1 MDYIN
6 DALALIL
13 VTQWAVPIIIAL
25 LAGVCGFVLWWN
37 YTRHHV
43 GLVHALDRRLKALA
57 AVEDAEL
64 SEEAQRQFAADF
76 MDIDDAMRAKDGAP
90 ALVHAWIE
98 YSETIIDPGQ
108 PRIEATTLPGD
119 YFLHLGDDTR
129 VLAWWANLFVA
140 FGLTFTF
147 LGIIAALTAT
157 THNLQGGDAS
167 QMSAA
172 LQTLLKLTAAKFWT
186 SIIGVVASIVL
197 RFLDRRWHSAALR
210 RLNRLTQ
217 AIERGTSYVPP
228 QRLAAEQLR
237 ELKQQSVALTE
248 FSHQLAASIG
258 DALGQQLQ
266 PVVAG
271 LGGIQTTIDDF
282 KSGSLNDFGTKLG
295 ETIKENAGAEMQGL
309 AAALEGMTANLGSV
323 NDRLEGASGQ
333 ASAQIATAAREF
345 STASEA
351 MTRAFAG
358 LGGDI
363 SRMSDRL
370 AAQAIDLSAHAEAQR
385 ENEKAR
391 FEAITEGNRV
401 VMAGVAGDLQRTSS
415 LATDGMVAAFDLLNN
430 RVAAMASRIAG
441 ETADAEQRVRDRV
454 AEDRLSYDAMAGGQ
468 RDVMR
473 TMGEE
478 MKAASS
484 ASSME
489 MVRAVKAAVGEAMAE
504 SSTAIRGALDGF
516 AGATAGIQGAF
527 DQMRAQVAGLSET
540 MAGSANVAAERNAEV
555 LARAANALESAAAR
569 AQTGMGEALDGAITR
584 SAEASARA
592 ISSAFAAFGE
602 RFEGASAGL
611 VQTLVT
617 TAGRMETLA
626 GAIERSTGAAGEHA
640 GRMAEA
646 GREAEAVGTMLGR
659 AANDV
664 SGAAGPIRDAVSTIQ
679 TSVGS
684 SQELLRRVSEQGERS
699 HAAIATIAGTLE
711 RTSDTAT
718 QAWEGYRDRF
728 ADVDRSLERALEQ
741 IKGASSEHATALV
754 TQAGRVDTALA
765 TAVDRLASALDDIKD
780 LAAALEDVRGRY
792 EAGRR

>member
-1 MDYIN
+1 MAICADAHGQGKGDRVDYIN
-6 DALALIL
+6 NALAVVL
-13 VTQWAVPIIIAL
+13 VTEWAVPLIMAL
-25 LAGVCGFVLWWN
+25 LAGLCGFILWWN
-37 YTRHHV
+37 YSRHHV
-43 GLVHALDRRLKALA
+43 GLITALDHRLDVIGD
-57 AVEDAEL
+57 VEQA
-64 SEEAQRQFAADF
+64 STAPEAQQRFASTF
-76 MDIDDAMRAKDGAP
+76 MSVDEAMRLADGPP
-90 ALVHAWIE
+90 ALVHAWNE
-98 YSETIIDPGQ
+98 YSETIIDQ
-108 PRIEATTLPGD
+108 SAQRIEATALPGD

-157 THNLQGGDAS
+157 TNNLQGGDAG

-186 SIIGVVASIVL
+186 SIIGVVASVVL
-197 RFLDRRWHSAALR
+197 RFLDRRWHSAALK

-237 ELKQQSVALTE
+237 ELKQQSIALTE
-248 FSHQLAASIG
+248 FSHQLAVSIG

-271 LGGIQTTIDDF
+271 LSGIQTTIDDF

-333 ASAQIATAAREF
+333 ASEQITTAAREF

-358 LGGDI
+358 LGADI
-363 SRMSDRL
+363 S
-370 AAQAIDLSAHAEAQR
+370 
-385 ENEKAR
+385 
-391 FEAITEGNRV
+391 G
-401 VMAGVAGDLQRTSS
+401 MAGQ
-415 LATDGMVAAFDLLNN
+415 LASQTEA
-430 RVAAMASRIAG
+430 
-441 ETADAEQRVRDRV
+441 AEQRTRARV
-454 AEDRLSYDAMAGGQ
+454 AEDRASYDAMAGGQ

-473 TMGEE
+473 AIGEE
-478 MKAASS
+478 MRIASTGAS
-484 ASSME
+484 AE
-489 MVRAVKAAVGEAMAE
+489 MVRAVKEAVGEAMAE
-504 SSTAIRGALDGF
+504 SSTAIRGALEGF

-540 MAGSANVAAERNAEV
+540 MAGSANVAAERNSEV
-555 LARAANALESAAAR
+555 LARAAAALEAAA
-569 AQTGMGEALDGAITR
+569 AQAQSGMGAALDDAITR

-592 ISSAFAAFGE
+592 ISTAFAAFGE
-602 RFEGASAGL
+602 RFDAASAGL

-626 GAIERSTGAAGEHA
+626 GAIERSSSAAGDHA
-640 GRMAEA
+640 GKLTEA
-646 GREAEAVGTMLGR
+646 GREAQAVGTMLGR

-664 SGAAGPIRDAVSTIQ
+664 SGAAGPIREAVSTIQ

-684 SQELLRRVSEQGERS
+684 SQELLRRVGEQGERNR
-699 HAAIATIAGTLE
+699 AAIETIAGTLE
-711 RTSDTAT
+711 RTSGAAT

-728 ADVDRSLERALEQ
+728 ADVDSSLERALEQ
-741 IKGASSEHATALV
+741 IKGASAEHATALV
-754 TQAGRVDTALA
+754 TQAGRIDTALA
-765 TAVDRLASALDDIKD
+765 LAVDRLASALDDIKD
-780 LAAALEDVRGRY
+780 LANALEDVRGRF
-792 EAGRR
+792 EAGGRR

>member
-1 MDYIN
+1 VDYIN
-6 DALALIL
+6 NALAVVL
-13 VTQWAVPIIIAL
+13 VTEWAVPLIMAL
-25 LAGVCGFVLWWN
+25 LAGLCAFVLWWN
-37 YTRHHV
+37 YSRHHV
-43 GLVHALDRRLKALA
+43 GLIAALDHRLDAISG
-57 AVEDAEL
+57 VEHAGTTD
-64 SEEAQRQFAADF
+64 EAQQRFAIDF
-76 MDIDDAMRAKDGAP
+76 MSVDEAMRSADGPP
-90 ALVHAWIE
+90 ALVHAWNE
-98 YSETIIDPGQ
+98 YSETIIDQSGQ
-108 PRIEATTLPGD
+108 RIEATALPGD

-157 THNLQGGDAS
+157 TNNLQGGDAG

-186 SIIGVVASIVL
+186 SIIGVVASVVL
-197 RFLDRRWHSAALR
+197 RFLDRRWHSAALK

-248 FSHQLAASIG
+248 FSHQLAVSIG

-271 LGGIQTTIDDF
+271 LSGIQTTIDDF

-333 ASAQIATAAREF
+333 ASEQIATAAREF

-358 LGGDI
+358 LGDDI
-363 SRMSDRL
+363 SAM
-370 AAQAIDLSAHAEAQR
+370 AGQLSSQAEA
-385 ENEKAR
+385 
-391 FEAITEGNRV
+391 
-401 VMAGVAGDLQRTSS
+401 
-415 LATDGMVAAFDLLNN
+415 
-430 RVAAMASRIAG
+430 
-441 ETADAEQRVRDRV
+441 AEQRTRARV
-454 AEDRLSYDAMAGGQ
+454 AEDNASYEAIAGGQ
-468 RDVMR
+468 REVMR
-473 TMGEE
+473 AMGEE
-478 MKAASS
+478 MRIASAGAS
-484 ASSME
+484 AE
-489 MVRAVKAAVGEAMAE
+489 MVRAVKEAVGEAMAE

-516 AGATAGIQGAF
+516 SGATAGIQGAF

-555 LARAANALESAAAR
+555 LARAAAALEAAA
-569 AQTGMGEALDGAITR
+569 AQAQSGMGAALDDAISKST
-584 SAEASARA
+584 EASARA
-592 ISSAFAAFGE
+592 ISTAFAAFGE
-602 RFEGASAGL
+602 RFEAASRGL

-626 GAIERSTGAAGEHA
+626 GAIERSSSAAGDHA
-640 GRMAEA
+640 GKLTEA
-646 GREAEAVGTMLGR
+646 GREAQAVGTMLGR

-664 SGAAGPIRDAVSTIQ
+664 SGAAGPIREAVSTIQ
-679 TSVGS
+679 ASVGS
-684 SQELLRRVSEQGERS
+684 SQELLRRVGEQGERNR
-699 HAAIATIAGTLE
+699 AVIETIAGTLE
-711 RTSDTAT
+711 RTSGAAA

-728 ADVDRSLERALEQ
+728 ADVDSSLGRALEQ
-741 IKGASSEHATALV
+741 IKGASAEHAAAMV
-754 TQAGRVDTALA
+754 TQAGRIDTALA
-765 TAVDRLASALDDIKD
+765 LAVDRLASALDDIKD
-780 LAAALEDVRGRY
+780 LANALEDVRGRF
-792 EAGRR
+792 EAGGR